1 MIMKLDQ
8 KLTINKLIANDI
20 VNYALDDAVCEN
32 YNVSLET
39 YLNSFD
45 EESKKYIYENIDTI
59 LEDIENHESVL
70 DLEVRKDDKGTEIDM
85 IFYIEKLY
93 SNEVEKRI
101 GDTADMME
109 IKIELPEIQDMAV
122 KILDDDEFNDDVI
135 SRLKS
140 FDNGKDLG

>member
-1 MIMKLDQ
+1 MKLDQ

-45 EESKKYIYENIDTI
+45 EEAKKYIYENIDTI

-70 DLEVRKDDKGTEIDM
+70 DLEVRKDEKGTEIDM

-122 KILDDDEFNDDVI
+122 KILDDDEFNDDLI

>member
-1 MIMKLDQ
+1 MKLEQ

-32 YNVSLET
+32 YNVSLES

-45 EESKKYIYENIDTI
+45 EESKKYINENIDTI
-59 LEDIENHESVL
+59 LKDIENHESVL
-70 DLEVRKDDKGTEIDM
+70 DLEVRKDEKGTEIDM
-85 IFYIEKLY
+85 IFYIDKLY

-101 GDTADMME
+101 GDTAEMME

-122 KILDDDEFNDDVI
+122 KILDDDEFNDDLI

>member
-1 MIMKLDQ
+1 MK
-8 KLTINKLIANDI
+8 I
-20 VNYALDDAVCEN
+20 
-32 YNVSLET
+32 
-39 YLNSFD
+39 
-45 EESKKYIYENIDTI
+45 
-59 LEDIENHESVL
+59 
-70 DLEVRKDDKGTEIDM
+70 
-85 IFYIEKLY
+85 Y

-122 KILDDDEFNDDVI
+122 KILDDDEFNDDLI

>member
-1 MIMKLDQ
+1 MKLEQ

-45 EESKKYIYENIDTI
+45 EESKKYINENIDTI
-59 LEDIENHESVL
+59 LKDIENHESVL
-70 DLEVRKDDKGTEIDM
+70 DLEVRKDEKGTEIDM
-85 IFYIEKLY
+85 IFYIDKLY

-101 GDTADMME
+101 GDTAEMME

-122 KILDDDEFNDDVI
+122 KILDDDEFNDDLI
-135 SRLKS
+135 SRLKN

>member
-1 MIMKLDQ
+1 MKLEQ

-32 YNVSLET
+32 YNVSLES

-45 EESKKYIYENIDTI
+45 EESKKYINENIDTI
-59 LEDIENHESVL
+59 LKDIENHESVL
-70 DLEVRKDDKGTEIDM
+70 DLEVRKDEKGTEIDM
-85 IFYIEKLY
+85 IFYIDKLY

-101 GDTADMME
+101 GDTAEMMK

-122 KILDDDEFNDDVI
+122 KILDDDEFNDDLI

>member
-1 MIMKLDQ
+1 MKLDQ

-85 IFYIEKLY
+85 IFYIDKLY

-101 GDTADMME
+101 GDTAKIME
-109 IKIELPEIQDMAV
+109 IEIELPEIQDMAV
-122 KILDDDEFNDDVI
+122 KILDDDEFNDDLI

>member
-1 MIMKLDQ
+1 MKLEQ

-32 YNVSLET
+32 YNVSLES

-45 EESKKYIYENIDTI
+45 EESKKYINENIDTI
-59 LEDIENHESVL
+59 LKDIENHESVL
-70 DLEVRKDDKGTEIDM
+70 DLEVRKDDNGTEIDM
-85 IFYIEKLY
+85 IFYIDKLY

-101 GDTADMME
+101 GDTAEMME

-122 KILDDDEFNDDVI
+122 KILDDDEFNDDLI
-135 SRLKS
+135 SRLKN

>member
-1 MIMKLDQ
+1 MKLEQ

-32 YNVSLET
+32 YNVSLES

-45 EESKKYIYENIDTI
+45 EESKKYINENIDTI
-59 LEDIENHESVL
+59 LKDIENHESVL
-70 DLEVRKDDKGTEIDM
+70 DLEVRKDEKGTEIDM
-85 IFYIEKLY
+85 IFYIDKLY

-101 GDTADMME
+101 GDTAEMME

-122 KILDDDEFNDDVI
+122 KILDDDEFNDDLI
-135 SRLKS
+135 SHLKN

>member
-1 MIMKLDQ
+1 MKLEQ

-39 YLNSFD
+39 YLKSFD
-45 EESKKYIYENIDTI
+45 EESKKYINENIDNI
-59 LEDIENHESVL
+59 LKDIENHESVL

-85 IFYIEKLY
+85 IFYINKLY

-101 GDTADMME
+101 GDTAEMMK

-122 KILDDDEFNDDVI
+122 KILDDDEFNDDLI
-135 SRLKS
+135 NRLKY
-140 FDNGKDLG
+140 FDNRKDLG

>member
-1 MIMKLDQ
+1 MKLDQ
-8 KLTINKLIANDI
+8 KLTINKIMANDI

-85 IFYIEKLY
+85 IFYIDKLY

-101 GDTADMME
+101 GDTAKIME
-109 IKIELPEIQDMAV
+109 IEIELPEIQDMAV
-122 KILDDDEFNDDVI
+122 KILDDDEFNDDLI
-135 SRLKS
+135 NRLKS

>member
-1 MIMKLDQ
+1 MKLDQ

-32 YNVSLET
+32 YNVSLES

-85 IFYIEKLY
+85 IFYIDKLY
-93 SNEVEKRI
+93 SNDVEKRI
-101 GDTADMME
+101 GDTAKIME
-109 IKIELPEIQDMAV
+109 IEIELPEIQDMAV
-122 KILDDDEFNDDVI
+122 KILDDDEFNDDLI
-135 SRLKS
+135 NRLKS

>member
-1 MIMKLDQ
+1 MKLEQ

-39 YLNSFD
+39 YLDGFV
-45 EESKKYIYENIDTI
+45 EESKKYINENIDTI
-59 LEDIENHESVL
+59 LKDIENHESVL
-70 DLEVRKDDKGTEIDM
+70 DLEVRKDEKGTEIDM
-85 IFYIEKLY
+85 IFYIDKLY

-101 GDTADMME
+101 GDTAEMME

-122 KILDDDEFNDDVI
+122 KILDDDEFNDDLI
-135 SRLKS
+135 SRLKN

>member
-1 MIMKLDQ
+1 MKLEQ

-32 YNVSLET
+32 YNVSLES

-45 EESKKYIYENIDTI
+45 EESKKYINENIDII
-59 LEDIENHESVL
+59 LKDIENHESVL
-70 DLEVRKDDKGTEIDM
+70 DLEVRKDEKGTEIDM
-85 IFYIEKLY
+85 IFYIDKLY

-101 GDTADMME
+101 GDTAEMME

-122 KILDDDEFNDDVI
+122 KILDDDEFNDDLI
-135 SRLKS
+135 SRLKN

>member
-1 MIMKLDQ
+1 MKSKQ
-8 KLTINKLIANDI
+8 KLTINKIIANDI

-39 YLNSFD
+39 YLKNFD
-45 EESKKYIYENIDTI
+45 EESKKYINENIDTI

-101 GDTADMME
+101 GDTAE
-109 IKIELPEIQDMAV
+109 ILGVKIELPEIQDMAV
-122 KILDDDEFNDDVI
+122 KILDDDEFNDDLI
-135 SRLKS
+135 NRLKYL
-140 FDNGKDLG
+140 DNGKDLG

>member
-1 MIMKLDQ
+1 MKLEQ

-32 YNVSLET
+32 YNMSLES

-45 EESKKYIYENIDTI
+45 EESKKYINENIDTI
-59 LEDIENHESVL
+59 LKDIENHESVL
-70 DLEVRKDDKGTEIDM
+70 DLEVRKDEKGTEIDM
-85 IFYIEKLY
+85 IFYIDKLY

-101 GDTADMME
+101 GDTAEMME

-122 KILDDDEFNDDVI
+122 KILDDDEFNDDLI
-135 SRLKS
+135 SRLKN

>member
-1 MIMKLDQ
+1 MKLDQ

>member
-1 MIMKLDQ
+1 MKLEQ

-32 YNVSLET
+32 YNVSLEG
-39 YLNSFD
+39 YLESFD
-45 EESKKYIYENIDTI
+45 EESKKYINENIDTI
-59 LEDIENHESVL
+59 LKDIENHESVL
-70 DLEVRKDDKGTEIDM
+70 DLEVRKDEKGTEIDM
-85 IFYIEKLY
+85 IFYIDKLY

-101 GDTADMME
+101 GDTAEMME

-122 KILDDDEFNDDVI
+122 KILDDDEFNDDLI
-135 SRLKS
+135 SCLKN

>member
-32 YNVSLET
+32 YNVSLES
-39 YLNSFD
+39 YLKSFD

-85 IFYIEKLY
+85 IFYIDKLY

-101 GDTADMME
+101 SDTAKIME
-109 IKIELPEIQDMAV
+109 IEIELPEIQDMAV
-122 KILDDDEFNDDVI
+122 KILDDDEFNDDLI
-135 SRLKS
+135 NRLKS

>member
-1 MIMKLDQ
+1 MKLEQ

-32 YNVSLET
+32 YNVSLES

-45 EESKKYIYENIDTI
+45 EESKKYINENIDTI
-59 LEDIENHESVL
+59 LKDIENHESVL
-70 DLEVRKDDKGTEIDM
+70 DLEVRKDEKGTEIDM
-85 IFYIEKLY
+85 IFYIDKLY

-101 GDTADMME
+101 GDTAEMME

-122 KILDDDEFNDDVI
+122 KILDDDEFNDDLI
-135 SRLKS
+135 SRLKN
-140 FDNGKDLG
+140 FDNGKDLC

>member
-1 MIMKLDQ
+1 MKLDQ

-59 LEDIENHESVL
+59 LDDIENHESVL
-70 DLEVRKDDKGTEIDM
+70 DLKVRKDDKGTEIDM
-85 IFYIEKLY
+85 IFYIDKLY

-101 GDTADMME
+101 GDTAKIME
-109 IKIELPEIQDMAV
+109 IEIELPEIQDMAV
-122 KILDDDEFNDDVI
+122 KILDDDEFNDDLI
-135 SRLKS
+135 NRLKS

>member
-1 MIMKLDQ
+1 MKLEQ

-20 VNYALDDAVCEN
+20 IDYALDDAVCDN
-32 YNVSLET
+32 YIMGINE
-39 YLNSFD
+39 YLKDFD
-45 EESKKYIYENIDTI
+45 EDSKKYINENIDTI
-59 LEDIENHESVL
+59 LKDIENHESVL
-70 DLEVRKDDKGTEIDM
+70 DLEVRKDEKGTEIDI

-122 KILDDDEFNDDVI
+122 KILDDDEFNDDLI

>member
-1 MIMKLDQ
+1 MKLDQ

-32 YNVSLET
+32 YNVSLES

-85 IFYIEKLY
+85 IFYIDKLY

-101 GDTADMME
+101 GDTAKIME
-109 IKIELPEIQDMAV
+109 IEIELPEIQDMAV
-122 KILDDDEFNDDVI
+122 KILDDDEFNDDLI

-140 FDNGKDLG
+140 YDNGKDLG

>member
-1 MIMKLDQ
+1 MKLEQ

-39 YLNSFD
+39 YLKSFD
-45 EESKKYIYENIDTI
+45 EESKKYINENIDNI
-59 LEDIENHESVL
+59 LKDIENHESVL
-70 DLEVRKDDKGTEIDM
+70 DLEVRKDNKGTEIDM
-85 IFYIEKLY
+85 IFYINKLY

-101 GDTADMME
+101 GDTAEMMK

-122 KILDDDEFNDDVI
+122 KILDDDEFNDDLI
-135 SRLKS
+135 NRLKY

>member
-1 MIMKLDQ
+1 MKLDQ

-85 IFYIEKLY
+85 IFYIDKLY

-101 GDTADMME
+101 GDTAKIME
-109 IKIELPEIQDMAV
+109 IEIELPEIQDMAV
-122 KILDDDEFNDDVI
+122 EILDDDEFNDDLI
-135 SRLKS
+135 NRLKS

>member
-1 MIMKLDQ
+1 MKLDQ

-32 YNVSLET
+32 YNVSLES

-85 IFYIEKLY
+85 IFYIDKLY

-101 GDTADMME
+101 GDTAKIME
-109 IKIELPEIQDMAV
+109 IEIELPEIQDMAV
-122 KILDDDEFNDDVI
+122 KILDDDEFNDDLI
-135 SRLKS
+135 NRLKS
-140 FDNGKDLG
+140 FDTGKDLG

>member
-1 MIMKLDQ
+1 MKLEQ

-45 EESKKYIYENIDTI
+45 EESKKYINENIDNI
-59 LEDIENHESVL
+59 LKDIENHESVL
-70 DLEVRKDDKGTEIDM
+70 DLEVRKDEKGTEIDM
-85 IFYIEKLY
+85 IFYIDKLY

-101 GDTADMME
+101 GDTAEMME

-122 KILDDDEFNDDVI
+122 KILDDDEFNDDLI
-135 SRLKS
+135 SRLKK

>member
-1 MIMKLDQ
+1 MKLDQ

-32 YNVSLET
+32 YNVSLES

-59 LEDIENHESVL
+59 LEDMENHESVL

-85 IFYIEKLY
+85 IFYIDKLY
-93 SNEVEKRI
+93 SNDVEKRI
-101 GDTADMME
+101 GDTAKIME
-109 IKIELPEIQDMAV
+109 IEIELPEIQDMAV
-122 KILDDDEFNDDVI
+122 KILDDDEFNDDLI
-135 SRLKS
+135 NRLKS

>member
-1 MIMKLDQ
+1 MKLEQ

-32 YNVSLET
+32 YNVSLES

-45 EESKKYIYENIDTI
+45 EESKKYINENIDTI
-59 LEDIENHESVL
+59 LKDIENHESVL
-70 DLEVRKDDKGTEIDM
+70 DLEVRKDEKGTEIDM
-85 IFYIEKLY
+85 IFYIDKLY

-101 GDTADMME
+101 GDTAEMME

-122 KILDDDEFNDDVI
+122 KILDDDEFNDDLI
-135 SRLKS
+135 SRLKN
-140 FDNGKDLG
+140 FDSGKDLG

>member
-1 MIMKLDQ
+1 MKLDQ

-32 YNVSLET
+32 YNMSLES

-45 EESKKYIYENIDTI
+45 EESKKYINENIDTI
-59 LEDIENHESVL
+59 LKDIENHESVL
-70 DLEVRKDDKGTEIDM
+70 DLEVRKDEKGTEIDM
-85 IFYIEKLY
+85 IFYIDKLY

-101 GDTADMME
+101 GDTAEMME

-122 KILDDDEFNDDVI
+122 KILDDDEFNDDLI
-135 SRLKS
+135 SRLKN

>member
-1 MIMKLDQ
+1 MKLDQ

-85 IFYIEKLY
+85 IFYIDKLY

-101 GDTADMME
+101 GDTAKIME
-109 IKIELPEIQDMAV
+109 IEIELPEIQDMAV
-122 KILDDDEFNDDVI
+122 KILDDDEFNDDLI
-135 SRLKS
+135 NHLKS

>member
-1 MIMKLDQ
+1 MKLDQ

-32 YNVSLET
+32 YNVSLES

-70 DLEVRKDDKGTEIDM
+70 DLEVRKDEKGTEIDM
-85 IFYIEKLY
+85 IFYIDKLY
-93 SNEVEKRI
+93 SNDVEKRI
-101 GDTADMME
+101 GDTAKIME
-109 IKIELPEIQDMAV
+109 IEIELPEIQDMAV
-122 KILDDDEFNDDVI
+122 KILDDDEFNDDLI
-135 SRLKS
+135 NRLKS

>member
-1 MIMKLDQ
+1 MKLEQ

-32 YNVSLET
+32 YNVSLES

-45 EESKKYIYENIDTI
+45 EESKKYINENIDTI
-59 LEDIENHESVL
+59 LKDIENHESVL
-70 DLEVRKDDKGTEIDM
+70 DLEVRKDEKGTEIDM
-85 IFYIEKLY
+85 IFYIDKLY

-101 GDTADMME
+101 GDTAEMME

-122 KILDDDEFNDDVI
+122 KILDDDEFNDDLI
-135 SRLKS
+135 SRLKN